1 VLFLGLFG
9 DREAECVFYC
19 FLLDFS
25 DHERGEAF
33 TNVIPSVAYT
43 CDGLLRIWKPRVEV

>member
-1 VLFLGLFG
+1 MLFLGLFG

-25 DHERGEAF
+25 DHEGERA
-33 TNVIPSVAYT
+33 
-43 CDGLLRIWKPRVEV
+43 R

>member
-9 DREAECVFYC
+9 DGEAECVFYW

-25 DHERGEAF
+25 DHEG
-33 TNVIPSVAYT
+33 
-43 CDGLLRIWKPRVEV
+43 G